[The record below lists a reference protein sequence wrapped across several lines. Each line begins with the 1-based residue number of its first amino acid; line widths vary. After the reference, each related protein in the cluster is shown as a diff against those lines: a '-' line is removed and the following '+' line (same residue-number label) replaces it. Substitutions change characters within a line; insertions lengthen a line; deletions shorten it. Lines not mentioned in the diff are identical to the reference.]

1 MLTLLFR
8 GLGANVIAL
17 GAASFFTD
25 VSSEA
30 VFALMPAFLTGTLGG
45 TAAFLGFIEGAS
57 DALSGLLRV
66 ASGWMADR
74 LQKRK
79 GLVLLGYLLSGGV
92 RPLVA
97 LATAAWH
104 VLAVRLIDRVGKGL
118 RLAARDALL
127 AGSCAPDVRGK
138 AFGLQKAMDHLGA
151 AAGPAAAAALLAAGL
166 SVRTVFWLSAIPA
179 AIVLFIVGG
188 FVKDVVPT
196 PSKGPLAGDVGRAF
210 RPFLAV
216 VTLFTLANVSLAFLL
231 LRATDCGVGVAW
243 VPLLL
248 TGVNVVRGLLSVPG
262 GLLADRV
269 GRRTSIL
276 LGWTVYALVTAG
288 LAVSTSLAPFLLLA
302 AGYGVYHALSETA
315 VKAYISDLVPSEALG
330 RAYGTYYLLTG
341 LGSLAAGS
349 LFGSLWDRWGS
360 STAFGTSA
368 VVALVALV
376 LMTATPKRPRE
387 AVA

>member
-1 MLTLLFR
+1 MRGLFR
-8 GLGANVIAL
+8 GLGANVVAL
-17 GAASFFTD
+17 GVASFFTD

-66 ASGWMADR
+66 ASGWTADR
-74 LQKRK
+74 LRKRK
-79 GLVLLGYLLSGGV
+79 GLVFLGYLLSGAV
-92 RPLVA
+92 RPLVGF
-97 LATAAWH
+97 ATAAWH

-118 RLAARDALL
+118 RLAARDALI

-151 AAGPAAAAALLAAGL
+151 ALGPAAATALLAAGL
-166 SVRTVFWLSAIPA
+166 SVRAVFWLSAIPA
-179 AIVLFIVGG
+179 AVVLFVIGG

-196 PSKGPLAGDVGRAF
+196 PSKGPLAGEVGRAF

-216 VTLFTLANVSLAFLL
+216 VALFTLANVSLAFLL
-231 LRATDCGVGVAW
+231 LRAPACGVDAAW
-243 VPLLL
+243 VPMVL
-248 TGVNVVRGLLSVPG
+248 TGVNVVRGLLALPG

-276 LGWTVYALVTAG
+276 LGWTVYAAVSAG
-288 LAVSTSLAPFLLLA
+288 LALSTSLAPFLLLA

-315 VKAYISDLVPSEALG
+315 VKAYISDLVPSDALG

-341 LGSLAAGS
+341 VGSLVAGS
-349 LFGSLWDRWGS
+349 MFGAIWDRWGP
-360 STAFGTSA
+360 STAFAASA
-368 VVALVALV
+368 ALALA
-376 LMTATPKRPRE
+376 ATILLSVSQPR
-387 AVA
+387 ASNPT